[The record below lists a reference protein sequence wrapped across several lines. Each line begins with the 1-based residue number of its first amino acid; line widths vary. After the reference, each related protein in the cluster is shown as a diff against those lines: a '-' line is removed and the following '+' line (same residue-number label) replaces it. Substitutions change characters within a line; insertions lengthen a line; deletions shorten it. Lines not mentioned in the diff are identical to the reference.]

1 MVATEAMT
9 ATRCPSSGSSKS
21 KTRKRK
27 SGELSLGSGEGGGR
41 GGQRGVRSKQWKH
54 AQPAGCNNDDV
65 YARGFKYNSGN
76 PRGWWW
82 K

>member
-1 MVATEAMT
+1 MVEVQSMVATEAMT

-41 GGQRGVRSKQWKH
+41 GGQRGQVSKQ
-54 AQPAGCNNDDV
+54 AMEARAAGRV
-65 YARGFKYNSGN
+65 Q
-76 PRGWWW
+76 
-82 K
+82 